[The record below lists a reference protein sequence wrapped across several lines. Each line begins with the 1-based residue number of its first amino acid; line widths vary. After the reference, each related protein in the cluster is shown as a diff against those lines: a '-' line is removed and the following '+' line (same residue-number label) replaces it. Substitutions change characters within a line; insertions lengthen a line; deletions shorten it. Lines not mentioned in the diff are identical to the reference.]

1 MTDWDDLHHF
11 AVLVEKQTLTAAAE
25 ALGVQHSTVSRRIA
39 RLEATLGLRL
49 FDRIGR
55 RYLLSED
62 GARIY
67 AQAQEIAIGITPC
80 CAPRASSARKWRKS
94 SFPRRRWSPKGC

>member
-11 AVLVEKQTLTAAAE
+11 AVLVEKETLTAAAE

-55 RYLLSED
+55 RYLLAKT
-62 GARIY
+62 AR
-67 AQAQEIAIGITPC
+67 T
-80 CAPRASSARKWRKS
+80 ST
-94 SFPRRRWSPKGC
+94 RRRRTSPSA